1 METLDQLD
9 WERRQLEPPKR
20 SPLAKLLRR
29 TSTIRA
35 LVALGLLLTKFVQ
48 LGIEIYRT
56 LRE

>member
-9 WERRQLEPPKR
+9 WKRGQLKSPKR
-20 SPLAKLLRR
+20 SLLAKLLRR
-29 TSTIRA
+29 TLTIRV
-35 LVALGLLLTKFVQ
+35 LVAFGLLLTKLVQ